1 MKTSDFLRQALNDNR
16 LDTNEEPLYSR
27 QLPAGQYK
35 EIEDRGIQASTCKT
49 YDYQVGLYH
58 GNKAHFARIR
68 DQKGEVT
75 GVHVRKFPK
84 TFAWVNKPSKA
95 QLFGQHLGS
104 TDHLIICEGQID
116 AMSVYQCQAGFLPN
130 TIVVSTTSGVGNAVN
145 DVKANLSYV
154 QSFNRVTLFFDQD
167 TAGRE
172 GAQKVADLLG
182 GGTKLRVVTGLPYKD
197 ANEALVQGDH
207 QAIKTAIK
215 TAPAFVP
222 EGVVEAGDLLDR
234 VLNPEK
240 NTDHQLAWEGWNDM
254 TMGLREG
261 EVWLLGA
268 GTGIGKSLFTRSMCL
283 HLCKHGVKCAYIG
296 LEERAETTLER
307 MLSEE
312 LGWPLHLS
320 TPAKRKEKQEAIRE
334 SMKRFAP
341 NLLLLDKFGSDD
353 LDKFKKTVKHYVL
366 NEECEVVF
374 LDHISLLADGVA
386 LNVDQRRSIDKT
398 IKELKE
404 CAIENKFTFVIV
416 SHLSRG
422 SGLSHE
428 TGEGENGPNLNELRG
443 SQSLAQYPD
452 YIIMLSRNP
461 HDRQNPN
468 LTSCWLKKNRVKG
481 TQGLMAKLEFDP
493 ETCQFEEQ
501 YAARGSI

>member
-207 QAIKTAIK
+207 QAIKTAPYLSLRWTTAGLVPASVLASTRPK
-215 TAPAFVP
+215 TQCCV
-222 EGVVEAGDLLDR
+222 G
-234 VLNPEK
+234 
-240 NTDHQLAWEGWNDM
+240 
-254 TMGLREG
+254 
-261 EVWLLGA
+261 
-268 GTGIGKSLFTRSMCL
+268 
-283 HLCKHGVKCAYIG
+283 
-296 LEERAETTLER
+296 
-307 MLSEE
+307 
-312 LGWPLHLS
+312 
-320 TPAKRKEKQEAIRE
+320 
-334 SMKRFAP
+334 
-341 NLLLLDKFGSDD
+341 
-353 LDKFKKTVKHYVL
+353 
-366 NEECEVVF
+366 
-374 LDHISLLADGVA
+374 
-386 LNVDQRRSIDKT
+386 DQR
-398 IKELKE
+398 
-404 CAIENKFTFVIV
+404 
-416 SHLSRG
+416 
-422 SGLSHE
+422 
-428 TGEGENGPNLNELRG
+428 
-443 SQSLAQYPD
+443 
-452 YIIMLSRNP
+452 
-461 HDRQNPN
+461 
-468 LTSCWLKKNRVKG
+468 
-481 TQGLMAKLEFDP
+481 
-493 ETCQFEEQ
+493 
-501 YAARGSI
+501 